1 MKWLQIYL
9 FLIFGLVLVFNVN
22 TNAKISVP
30 DEDLYINSPE
40 LSKLE
45 KVKNIKNKK
54 GKRDKYNQIYIGQK
68 GIVLNNGYGILKFE
82 AGQIFVGYF
91 HKGNMRDGS
100 WIIDGKINFETYEY
114 SKKNKP
120 KVDSNGVAILNKTEF
135 RPAKEFEIEYLLEN
149 ILISILG
156 NVF

>member
-30 DEDLYINSPE
+30 DEEDLYINSPE

-54 GKRDKYNQIYIGQK
+54 GKRDKYNQVYIGQK
-68 GIVLNNGYGILKFE
+68 GIVLHVNGYGILKFE
-82 AGQIFVGYF
+82 NGGIFVGYF
-91 HKGNMRDGS
+91 YKGN
-100 WIIDGKINFETYEY
+100 
-114 SKKNKP
+114 
-120 KVDSNGVAILNKTEF
+120 
-135 RPAKEFEIEYLLEN
+135 LLM
-149 ILISILG
+149 
-156 NVF
+156 

>member
-45 KVKNIKNKK
+45 KVKNI
-54 GKRDKYNQIYIGQK
+54 
-68 GIVLNNGYGILKFE
+68 
-82 AGQIFVGYF
+82 
-91 HKGNMRDGS
+91 
-100 WIIDGKINFETYEY
+100 
-114 SKKNKP
+114 
-120 KVDSNGVAILNKTEF
+120 
-135 RPAKEFEIEYLLEN
+135 
-149 ILISILG
+149 
-156 NVF
+156 

>member
-100 WIIDGKINFETYEY
+100 WIIDGKINFETYKY
-114 SKKNKP
+114 
-120 KVDSNGVAILNKTEF
+120 
-135 RPAKEFEIEYLLEN
+135 
-149 ILISILG
+149 
-156 NVF
+156 